1 MNLKCMILIQTVD
14 MVHAC
19 PTLIK
24 YPPLFHPCRPLHLA
38 AALCKVPEIIDLLLD
53 GGAEVDAKNN
63 SLSTPLST
71 ACQANNPYAASRLIT
86 KGVQLF
92 LFKQYSLAICLM
104 FIGNSRPYLFCMPLG
119 SMVIWLH
126 QLNCIS
132 LKASKLKYY
141 NSRETRNLLKDLYT
155 QGEQNKCFTCSI
167 ACFLPHLLFTQSMA
181 GN

>member
-92 LFKQYSLAICLM
+92 LFKQYSLAICL
-104 FIGNSRPYLFCMPLG
+104 ICL
-119 SMVIWLH
+119 
-126 QLNCIS
+126 
-132 LKASKLKYY
+132 
-141 NSRETRNLLKDLYT
+141 
-155 QGEQNKCFTCSI
+155 
-167 ACFLPHLLFTQSMA
+167 
-181 GN
+181 